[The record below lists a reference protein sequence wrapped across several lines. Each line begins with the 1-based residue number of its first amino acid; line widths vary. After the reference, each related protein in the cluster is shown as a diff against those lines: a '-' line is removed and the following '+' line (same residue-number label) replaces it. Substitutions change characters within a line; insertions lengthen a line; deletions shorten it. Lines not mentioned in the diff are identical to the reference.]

1 MPWYELTSANDPK
14 LNELAQQF
22 DLHALHLEDAR
33 SDDERIKV
41 DQASGY
47 TFAVLKPMYLVPDDP
62 KHPELAS
69 KVAVSTLDLFAGRK
83 DKDGFFIS
91 VADPNC
97 PVTVS
102 ALERARRDGSD
113 DNPARLLYLILD
125 TIVDNY
131 FPIIDHYDDDID
143 SLEDEVVARPEPAM
157 MQEIF
162 ALKRKLME
170 LRRVLVGTR
179 DATLHLQRD
188 PQSII
193 DTEHQPFV
201 RDIYDHVIRLLD
213 AVETQRDLV
222 NNVLDIYLSSVAN
235 RTNEVMKVLTIM
247 STIALPALAI
257 TGIYGMNLRGLPFE
271 QSPHGASIVA
281 LITVACTVGLLF
293 ILKMRNWF

>member
-1 MPWYELTSANDPK
+1 MSWYELTSANDPR
-14 LNELAQQF
+14 LNELAEQF
-22 DLHALHLEDAR
+22 ALHPLHLEDAR

-41 DQASGY
+41 DQGGGY
-47 TFAVLKPMYLVPDDP
+47 TFAVLKPMYLIANDAKQSDR
-62 KHPELAS
+62 AAR
-69 KVAVSTLDLFAGRK
+69 VAVSTLDLFAGK
-83 DKDGFFIS
+83 KDGKAFFIS
-91 VADPNC
+91 IADPNC
-97 PVTVS
+97 PVTTS
-102 ALERARRDGSD
+102 ALERAHRDGSD

-131 FPIIDHYDDDID
+131 FPVIDHYDECIDD
-143 SLEDEVVARPEPAM
+143 LEDQVVARPEPAM

-162 ALKRKLME
+162 AMKRKLME
-170 LRRVLVGTR
+170 LRRILVGTR

-213 AVETQRDLV
+213 SVETQRDLV

-271 QSPHGASIVA
+271 QSPHGAGIVA
-281 LITVACTVGLLF
+281 LFTVASTVGLLTV
-293 ILKMRNWF
+293 LKIRKWF